1 AIGGQIGQ
9 FMERKRTEEALRSAE
24 AQLRSVSEITPVM
37 LTQCSRDLRYLFV
50 NRAYAAML
58 GREPREIIG
67 RPIVEIMG
75 ADGFETIRPHIERVL
90 QGQNVEYEADVMFE
104 GVGPRFLRVAYMPE
118 RDGQGEIVGWVAS
131 ISDITDRKQAEIALR
146 ESEERFRNLADS
158 APVL

>member
-1 AIGGQIGQ
+1 
-9 FMERKRTEEALRSAE
+9 
-24 AQLRSVSEITPVM
+24 
-37 LTQCSRDLRYLFV
+37 SRDLRYLFV

-75 ADGFETIRPHIERVL
+75 ADGFETIRPHIEQVL

-104 GVGPRFLRVAYMPE
+104 GVGPRFLRGAYMPE

-158 APVL
+158 APVLIWMSGTDKHCTYFNKRWLQFTGRSLEQEIANGWVD